1 MPDDY
6 NNNNDEI
13 SLEELITLLRRGFIW
28 AVSLATIFAVL
39 AIIFTTI
46 RPTSYRA
53 SSKLLVTLPSAQINN
68 YGDVGIVTANAIDPS
83 AYVAAAKSLP
93 ILQDAIEKI
102 AGRADDAEIQ
112 RQALNLRLRLKV
124 DTIVERLSSIVTLN
138 VTNENPKR
146 AIAEVDSLTSSLVEW
161 DKQRATRNISQIIT
175 ALEEQIIGIDQQL
188 AFIEQRY
195 LTTANMTASSNE
207 PLNNSTNNTNATDT
221 ANQDESLDNNDISD
235 NTAANTIENLEVLS
249 LQQQYQS
256 LQELK
261 TNRINELN
269 YTRTLQSSAV
279 GLLEVIEFAD
289 PSYEALGIHPFLAMI
304 IGFILGGFLGYVAYF
319 LRQALSKDIEDIEA
333 LSRAT
338 GLSILADFPHLEDNN
353 QRLPQEQV
361 RYLRTNVLLNTS
373 TIEKKVILVTSAV
386 ASEGKS
392 SVSASL
398 AESFVR
404 SGYKTLLVDADIR
417 KPSLFKRYGVY
428 DNNEAGLQEHLQ
440 QRGKLETVLH
450 LQISHQQYLA
460 FIPTMTAS
468 TIAPETLA
476 RAIKPCIRQWQDFYD
491 VVVIDSAPLL
501 AVADSLIIAP
511 HSNITL
517 FVTSMKDAT
526 TTNITTA
533 LQMLQR
539 IGANII
545 GLAVTHNK
553 KNQKSVHYGY
563 DKQETPKSQQGDMH
577 APPL

>member
-1 MPDDY
+1 MPDNY
-6 NNNNDEI
+6 HNNEEI
-13 SLEELITLLRRGFIW
+13 SLEELFTLLRRGFIW
-28 AVSLATIFAVL
+28 AVSLATIFAIL
-39 AIIFTTI
+39 AAIFATT
-46 RPTSYRA
+46 RPTNYRA
-53 SSKLLVTLPSAQINN
+53 SSKLLVTLPSTQINN

-93 ILQDAIEKI
+93 ILKDAITKI
-102 AGRADDAEIQ
+102 AKNADDEEIQ
-112 RQALNLRLRLKV
+112 RQALDLRLRLKV
-124 DTIVERLSSIVTLN
+124 DTIVERLSSIVTIN
-138 VTNENPKR
+138 ITNENPQR
-146 AIAEVDSLTSSLVEW
+146 AIAEVDSLTRSLVEW
-161 DKQRATRNISQIIT
+161 DKQRATRNVSQIIT
-175 ALEEQIIGIDQQL
+175 ALEEQITGIDQQL

-195 LTTANMTASSNE
+195 LTTANMP
-207 PLNNSTNNTNATDT
+207 PLNNQTLSYSTNNTNATDT
-221 ANQDESLDNNDISD
+221 ANSDESLNDDDISD
-235 NTAANTIENLEVLS
+235 NTATNTIENLEVLS

-256 LQELK
+256 LQDLK
-261 TNRINELN
+261 TSRINELN

-289 PSYEALGIHPFLAMI
+289 PSYEAIGMHPFLAMI
-304 IGFILGGFLGYVAYF
+304 IGFILGGFLGYVVYF
-319 LRQALSKDIEDIEA
+319 IRQALSKNIEDIET
-333 LSRAT
+333 LSKTT
-338 GLSILADFPHLEDNN
+338 GLNILADFPHLEDDN

-373 TIEKKVILVTSAV
+373 MIEKKVILVTSAM

-417 KPSLFKRYGVY
+417 KPSLFKRYGIY
-428 DNNEAGLQEHLQ
+428 DDNEAGLHEHLQ
-440 QRGKLETVLH
+440 QRGNLETVLH

-476 RAIKPCIRQWQDFYD
+476 RAIKPCIRQWQEFYD

-517 FVTSMKDAT
+517 FVASMKDAT
-526 TTNITTA
+526 TTNINTA
-533 LQMLQR
+533 LNMLQR

-545 GLAVTHNK
+545 GLAVTHTK
-553 KNQKSVHYGY
+553 KNK
-563 DKQETPKSQQGDMH
+563 KQETYAYGQKETSTT
-577 APPL
+577 